1 MTHLPSPKPRSLA
14 PQARRRPTP
23 ARSRRSWW
31 RRVSPD
37 SGETRSFASD
47 LLSRLPR
54 GGGAGTRPVSQHKRD
69 EREAAAIAARNRTY
83 AMLEDDDEPASA
95 PAPAPASAK
104 ASKDERRRAKRVR
117 RARGDDSDEDETA
130 VAARERALG
139 SRAGVS
145 EAVMNEDEEDSEARA
160 ARVRDEARAADLEER
175 DAFAE
180 RLRARDEGKTRK
192 LTERRLTEE
201 EKMEEERRA
210 KRTGATA
217 DERDALVPDLRK
229 VSREEY
235 LKKREAQKLEELK
248 DSIEDEKYL
257 FEGVEL
263 TEQERRD
270 IEYRREVYE
279 LATQQVRDID
289 SIMEDRYRLPASYD
303 ESGKEGQDKRFRAAL
318 ERYKDPDADD
328 ANPNRE
334 QEAWEKHQINKA
346 TTRYGAAD
354 RAPGETVRSG
364 V

>member
-1 MTHLPSPKPRSLA
+1 
-14 PQARRRPTP
+14 
-23 ARSRRSWW
+23 
-31 RRVSPD
+31 
-37 SGETRSFASD
+37 
-47 LLSRLPR
+47 
-54 GGGAGTRPVSQHKRD
+54 
-69 EREAAAIAARNRTY
+69 
-83 AMLEDDDEPASA
+83 
-95 PAPAPASAK
+95 
-104 ASKDERRRAKRVR
+104 
-117 RARGDDSDEDETA
+117 
-130 VAARERALG
+130 
-139 SRAGVS
+139 
-145 EAVMNEDEEDSEARA
+145 MNEDEEDSEARA

-303 ESGKEGQDKRFRAAL
+303 ESGKEGQDKRFRA
-318 ERYKDPDADD
+318 RWSGT
-328 ANPNRE
+328 RTRTR
-334 QEAWEKHQINKA
+334 
-346 TTRYGAAD
+346 TTPTRTASRRRG
-354 RAPGETVRSG
+354 RSIRSTKPPRGTAPRTELRGETVRSG